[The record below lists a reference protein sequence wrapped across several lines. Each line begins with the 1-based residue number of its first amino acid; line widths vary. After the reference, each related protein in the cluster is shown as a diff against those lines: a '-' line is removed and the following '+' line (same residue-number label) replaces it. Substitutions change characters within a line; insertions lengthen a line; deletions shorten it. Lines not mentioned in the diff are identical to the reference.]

1 MAIRRTWLL
10 PGGLDPNV
18 VAARFFI
25 GLPLTHNKAT
35 DAAEDARQVAVAAEA
50 LLFGDVAFLNLADHY
65 LATPIKVHSCTL
77 APVWSKAKDDVRI
90 RSPVPR

>member
-10 PGGLDPNV
+10 PGGLDPNL

-50 LLFGDVAFLNLADHY
+50 LLFGDVAILNLADHY

-77 APVWSKAKDDVRI
+77 APVWCKAKDDVRI